1 MEGQTTISGYSKT
14 CKEYKFIKKEIDK
27 FLKSKRKPYLAIV
40 AQNLI
45 ENYKKEDIFPEYN
58 DKNFI
63 EIFKHNELENL
74 VSIVCEKEPK
84 IFSQLNKEQKKHW

>member
-1 MEGQTTISGYSKT
+1 MLWGKGGIQLLE
-14 CKEYKFIKKEIDK
+14 
-27 FLKSKRKPYLAIV
+27 
-40 AQNLI
+40 

-74 VSIVCEKEPK
+74 VSIVCEMEPK